1 MRQQPRPALHFKQTK
16 KWFQQP
22 LHQHHTHTHTCVC
35 IKWMRRVGW
44 WCLLVVTRHFPYLLF
59 KPTTLSLSLLL
70 DGRVFSGFRGFIF
83 ILWCSHLS
91 VTSIEIVMPAPRR
104 LVWVFSPCCGV
115 YTFNPNPSLD
125 VATRWYWRERERIHA
140 SDKQEEKR
148 RGRKKHQK
156 SIRLLHDIIGFCTRS
171 TSIPYAGAGASHY
184 FVRLLSLILPCY
196 AVCVCVC
203 VCVAAVQNI
212 LKSLSLFDPQRV
224 SVGAQREKPAPRA
237 TKWWRKLIGKRRRR
251 RRRQRPR
258 KANAYWMDRI
268 IRDPCFFFF
277 FFFFLTASAVKILF
291 EADEVYSTQFGQMF
305 HFLVGSSGSF
315 EMKKR

>member
-1 MRQQPRPALHFKQTK
+1 MMPAGSDTTLSISPLQTNNS
-16 KWFQQP
+16 
-22 LHQHHTHTHTCVC
+22 
-35 IKWMRRVGW
+35 
-44 WCLLVVTRHFPYLLF
+44 
-59 KPTTLSLSLLL
+59 LSLSLAGWPSFFGVSRFYFYFVMLPPVRDIHWNRDACASSSSLGIFALL
-70 DGRVFSGFRGFIF
+70 
-83 ILWCSHLS
+83 W
-91 VTSIEIVMPAPRR
+91 
-104 LVWVFSPCCGV
+104 
-115 YTFNPNPSLD
+115 
-125 VATRWYWRERERIHA
+125 RIHFQPQPFTWCCNQMILERA
-140 SDKQEEKR
+140 RENPCVWQARREEE
-148 RGRKKHQK
+148 RKEKTSEKH
-156 SIRLLHDIIGFCTRS
+156 SPFARYHRLLYTEHVHPICRS
-171 TSIPYAGAGASHY
+171 RS
-184 FVRLLSLILPCY
+184 LSLLRPSSEFDFALLC
-196 AVCVCVC
+196 CVCVC

>member
-1 MRQQPRPALHFKQTK
+1 MLQPDDT
-16 KWFQQP
+16 
-22 LHQHHTHTHTCVC
+22 
-35 IKWMRRVGW
+35 GE
-44 WCLLVVTRHFPYLLF
+44 
-59 KPTTLSLSLLL
+59 S
-70 DGRVFSGFRGFIF
+70 
-83 ILWCSHLS
+83 
-91 VTSIEIVMPAPRR
+91 
-104 LVWVFSPCCGV
+104 
-115 YTFNPNPSLD
+115 
-125 VATRWYWRERERIHA
+125 ERESMRLT
-140 SDKQEEKR
+140 SEKR
-148 RGRKKHQK
+148 RGGRKKHQK

-171 TSIPYAGAGASHY
+171 TSFPYAGAAASHY

-203 VCVAAVQNI
+203 VCAWRPFKI
-212 LKSLSLFDPQRV
+212 YLKAFLSLTHREFR
-224 SVGAQREKPAPRA
+224 SVHRERNQHRAPRNDGENSSA
-237 TKWWRKLIGKRRRR
+237 ISKRRRR

-277 FFFFLTASAVKILF
+277 FLTACAVKILF